1 MSKTTL
7 IRPRLSGS
15 TNSKRHKLTAP
26 TRVSHRF
33 IGLMS
38 GTSLDGAD
46 GVIASFDSAGCRV
59 THQAFIP
66 FSAALKD
73 ELLALNT
80 SGNHEIERS
89 HLAANALAQ
98 IYAECVARLLSEAG
112 LDPSSIV
119 AIGCHGQTIRHRP
132 EQGYTVQ
139 IGNAAL
145 LAELTGITVVSDF
158 RSRDIAAGGQGA
170 PLVPAFHNAVF
181 RHPAIHRVILNIG
194 GISNVSDLGSGNVVG
209 FDCGPGNLLMDGWI
223 QRHLGLTYD
232 KDGAWA
238 ASGAPVPELLHA
250 LLDHPFFQLSP
261 PKSTGRD
268 DFHMEWLEQHR
279 PTVYRAEDVQAT
291 LLELTARSI
300 ADAVI
305 RHCAGAAEIY
315 LCGGGAYNAQLRQR
329 LAELLH
335 PRQLLL
341 TDVLGIPANLVEA
354 TAFAWLADRS
364 LHKQTGNL
372 PSVTGAQGPRIL
384 GAIYPA

>member
-1 MSKTTL
+1 MSKTTP
-7 IRPRLSGS
+7 IRLRLSGF
-15 TNSKRHKLTAP
+15 TNSKHHKLAIP
-26 TRVSHRF
+26 QRVSHSF

-38 GTSLDGAD
+38 GTSLDGVD
-46 GVIASFDSAGCRV
+46 GVIAHFGFDGCRV
-59 THQAFIP
+59 SQQAFLP
-66 FSAALKD
+66 FPTALQE

-80 SGNHEIERS
+80 SGNHEIDRS
-89 HLAANALAQ
+89 HLAANALAR
-98 IYAECVARLLSEAG
+98 IYAECVGQLLSEAG
-112 LDPSSIV
+112 LDHRSIA

-170 PLVPAFHNAVF
+170 PLVPAFHDAVF
-181 RHPAIHRVILNIG
+181 RHHAIHRVILNIG
-194 GISNVSDLGSGNVVG
+194 GISNVSDLGPGKVVG

-223 QRHLGLTYD
+223 QRHRGLTYD

-238 ASGAPVPELLHA
+238 ATGTPVPELLQA
-250 LLDHPFFQLSP
+250 LLEHPFLQLRP

-268 DFHMEWLEQHR
+268 DFHMEWLEQHC
-279 PTVYRAEDVQAT
+279 PAAFRAEDVQAT
-291 LLELTARSI
+291 LLELTATTI
-300 ADAVI
+300 AEAI
-305 RHCAGAAEIY
+305 TLHCSGATEIY
-315 LCGGGAYNAQLRQR
+315 LCGGGAYNVQLRRR
-329 LAELLH
+329 LAELLR

-341 TDVLGIPANLVEA
+341 TDTLGIPANLVEA
-354 TAFAWLADRS
+354 TAFAWLADRA
-364 LHKQTGNL
+364 LHKQPGNL